1 LSVTVMYTM
10 FEVLIVEFLCNF
22 ICHLVHW

>member
-1 LSVTVMYTM
+1 LSVTVIYTM
-10 FEVLIVEFLCNF
+10 FEVFIVEFLCNF